1 MSFEERLKYY
11 LGDLYNQEKV
21 QIIEPYLD
29 LINNKNKK
37 VNPVGKISKL
47 TYHFIKHVNIPPTYS
62 LKLFSLLRKCGHT
75 EKPFL
80 YFVGDNYKELNNYC
94 ITKNRSNQNK
104 KMILLKCPNQNRHWE
119 FVYNK
124 SSFYDISFER
134 KFNQVVWR
142 GVTTGTPSQP
152 GSRFTLV
159 KKYYMK
165 NPKINVGFN
174 KIVQNKDEYRKY
186 LIYSMSITEML
197 RYKYILAVEG
207 NDKASGL
214 NWMLT
219 SNSIVFM
226 AKPTKFSWLMEDKL
240 KPNVHYV
247 LVKDDF
253 SDLLHKIKWCDAH
266 PNKCKEINRNAKQYM
281 KKFMDQNNELK
292 LELAVLNHYFKKV
305 KF

>member
-11 LGDLYNQEKV
+11 LGDLYNLEKV
-21 QIIEPYLD
+21 QISEPYHD
-29 LINNKNKK
+29 FIKNKK
-37 VNPVGKISKL
+37 IITSGKVSKMN
-47 TYHFIKHVNIPPTYS
+47 YNCVKHANVPSNYGR
-62 LKLFSLLRKCGHT
+62 KLFDLLRKSGHT

-80 YFVGDNYKELNNYC
+80 YFVGDNNKERNTYC
-94 ITKNRSNQNK
+94 FTKNRIDQDK
-104 KMILLKCPNQNRHWE
+104 KMIILKCPDQNRHWE
-119 FVYNK
+119 FVYNR
-124 SSFYDISFER
+124 SSIIDFPFER

-142 GVTTGTPSQP
+142 GVTTGTLTQP

-159 KKYYMK
+159 KKYFMK

-186 LIYSMSITEML
+186 LIYSMSKTEML

-207 NDKASGL
+207 NDKATGL
-214 NWMLT
+214 NWMLA

-240 KPNVHYV
+240 KPNVHYI
-247 LVKDDF
+247 LVKNDF

-281 KKFMDQNNELK
+281 KKFMDQNNELE
-292 LELAVLNHYFKKV
+292 LELAVLNHYFQKV
-305 KF
+305 HF